1 MIIKK
6 LIIRNFRSYYG
17 EKVFEFKKGLNLI
30 LGANGDG
37 KSTFYDALDFV
48 LTDNSVEKS
57 TISLGSQVSKKMF
70 RELLPGEVG
79 KVSVCIEMLNNEN
92 RDRMIERTFEVYK
105 DTDGMMSIKNHE
117 HIAYGSMAG
126 GVRKRMVNVHQLLQG
141 EAMFPAVIKKYSLFK
156 GENALNIFDDK
167 TTLKNLIDLF
177 SDIKDLE
184 PYKAFLRFSEE
195 ASNNAVIAAQ
205 KKTKTSNDKVAE
217 LQREATKLKTML
229 EGYEKEL
236 ADLRATYTDNKSK
249 IDAIEADLATI
260 ELVHSIQEA
269 IRMLQEEVERV
280 KRDLDENFSLGL
292 LDNLWILNG
301 FNPILE
307 EFADKMQK
315 LSEQKNQLES
325 IKREEHI
332 RKQAKAEAEAKT
344 IEEMKKKLCELPWYI
359 PDIKTMQSMLEKEKC
374 LVCGTDAK
382 KGSEAYKHIAEH
394 LREALDH
401 ISAENNKKEK
411 KYERYEQMFHLKN
424 IDFIHQMSIQLYQ
437 YGKNLSEIVNEIEAV
452 QDRNQEIYEIIQ
464 QKTDSI
470 DEKQSEM
477 AKIIAQSGSGSDIG
491 NMASNWTNI
500 KHWYKVKEDAG
511 VNISRL
517 AEKTIPSIK
526 EKIKAN
532 NDAIKKNISN
542 DSARAFYKINDFFKL
557 LSNALND
564 AEERTLEEFMAT
576 IAEHANHYLK
586 LLNVDDFTGKVYVYR
601 DFRDNAIK
609 VNLVDKDGKLID
621 NPNTS
626 LSTTMHLSVLFAIS
640 ELTKDN
646 LNSDYPMIL
655 DAPTSSFDAGKD
667 KTFYQVMNARLDK
680 QCIIVTKS
688 FIYKDEEQN
697 VFMVDHKGL
706 DKLLSVK
713 KIPVYRIEKLYG
725 FDKEDQ
731 SSIETIVTPLY

>member
-6 LIIRNFRSYYG
+6 LIIRNFRSYCG
-17 EKVFEFKKGLNLI
+17 EKIFEFKKGLNLI

-37 KSTFYDALDFV
+37 KSTLYDALDFV
-48 LTDNSVEKS
+48 LTDNSVERS
-57 TISLGSQVSKKMF
+57 TGSLASHVSAKMF
-70 RELLPGEVG
+70 RELLPGEAG
-79 KVSVCIEMLNNEN
+79 KVSVCLEMLNNDN
-92 RDRMIERTFEVYK
+92 RDRMIERSFEVHK
-105 DTDGMMSIKNHE
+105 DIDGTMNVKNHE
-117 HIAYGSMAG
+117 HIAFGSMAG
-126 GVRKRMVNVHQLLQG
+126 GIRKRMVNVHQLLQG

-184 PYKAFLRFSEE
+184 PYKAFLRFSED

-205 KKTKTSNDKVAE
+205 KKTKTSNDKIAE
-217 LQREATKLKTML
+217 LQRESIKLKSLL

-249 IDAIEADLATI
+249 IDAIEADIEII

-269 IRMLQEEVERV
+269 IRMLQEEVARA
-280 KRDLDENFSLGL
+280 KRDLNENFSLGL

-301 FNPILE
+301 FTPILE

-332 RKQAKAEAEAKT
+332 RKQAQVEAEART

-382 KGSEAYKHIAEH
+382 KGSDAYKHIAEH
-394 LREALDH
+394 LQEALDH
-401 ISAENNKKEK
+401 INANNKKKEQK
-411 KYERYEQMFHLKN
+411 YDKYEPMFHLKN
-424 IDFIHQMSIQLYQ
+424 IDLIHQMSIQLYQ
-437 YGKNLSEIVNEIEAV
+437 YGKNLSEIVNEIESV
-452 QDRNQEIYEIIQ
+452 QERNQEIYETIQ
-464 QKTDSI
+464 RKTDLI

-477 AKIIAQSGSGSDIG
+477 AKIIAQSGSASDIG

-517 AEKTIPSIK
+517 AEKTIPGIK
-526 EKIKAN
+526 EKIRTN
-532 NDAIKKNISN
+532 NEAIKKNLGN
-542 DSARAFYKINDFFKL
+542 DSAKAFYKINDFFKL
-557 LSNALND
+557 LSNALNE

-576 IAEHANHYLK
+576 IAEHANRYLK
-586 LLNVDDFTGKVYVYR
+586 MLNVDDFTGKVYIYR
-601 DFRDNAIK
+601 DFRDNAIR
-609 VNLVDKDGKLID
+609 VNLVDKSGKVIE

-626 LSTTMHLSVLFAIS
+626 LYTTMHLSVLFAIS

-655 DAPTSSFDAGKD
+655 DAPTSSFDEGKD
-667 KTFYQVMNARLDK
+667 KTFYQVMNERLNK

-688 FIYKDEEQN
+688 YLYKDEKLGK
-697 VFMVDHKGL
+697 FMVDQKGL

-713 KIPVYRIEKLYG
+713 QIPIYRIEKLQG
-725 FDKEDQ
+725 FDKEDL
-731 SSIETIVTPLY
+731 SSIETTVTPLY

>member
-6 LIIRNFRSYYG
+6 LIICNFRSYFG

-48 LTDNSVEKS
+48 LTDNSTEK
-57 TISLGSQVSKKMF
+57 TNVSLASHVSAKMF
-70 RELLPGEVG
+70 NELLPGEKG
-79 KVSVCIEMLNNEN
+79 KVRVCLEMLNNDN
-92 RDRMIERTFEVYK
+92 RDRMLERTFEVYK
-105 DTDGMMSIKNHE
+105 DTAGMMSVRNHE

-126 GVRKRMVNVHQLLQG
+126 GVRKKMLNVRQLLQG

-184 PYKAFLRFSEE
+184 PYKAFLKFSEE

-205 KKTKTSNDKVAE
+205 KKTKTSNDKVSE
-217 LQREATKLKTML
+217 LQREAARLKTQL

-236 ADLRATYTDNKSK
+236 SDLRATYTDNKSK
-249 IDAIEADLATI
+249 IDAIEADLETI

-269 IRMLQEEVERV
+269 IKMLQEEIERI
-280 KRDLDENFSLGL
+280 KGDLNENFSLGL

-301 FNPILE
+301 FDPILE

-315 LSEQKNQLES
+315 LSEQKSQLES

-332 RKQAKAEAEAKT
+332 RKQAQAEAEAKT
-344 IEEMKKKLCELPWYI
+344 IEEMKKKLSELPWYI
-359 PDIKTMQSMLEKEKC
+359 PDIKTMQSMLEKERC

-382 KGSEAYKHIAEH
+382 KGSDAYRHIAEH
-394 LREALDH
+394 LQDALDH
-401 ISAENNKKEK
+401 ISADKKKKEQK
-411 KYERYEQMFHLKN
+411 QEKYEPMFHLKN
-424 IDFIHQMSIQLYQ
+424 IDLIHQMSIQLYQ
-437 YGKNLSEIVNEIEAV
+437 YGKNLSEIVNEIESV
-452 QDRNQEIYEIIQ
+452 QERNQEIYETIQ
-464 QKTDSI
+464 YKTDLI

-477 AKIIAQSGSGSDIG
+477 ARIVAQSGSGSDIG
-491 NMASNWTNI
+491 SMASNWTNI

-517 AEKTIPSIK
+517 AEKTIPAIK
-526 EKIKAN
+526 EKIRAN
-532 NDAIKKNISN
+532 NEAIRKNLGN
-542 DSARAFYKINDFFKL
+542 DSAKAFYKINDFFKL
-557 LSNALND
+557 LSDALYD

-586 LLNVDDFTGKVYVYR
+586 LLNVDDFTGKIYIHR
-601 DFRDNAIK
+601 DFRDNAIR
-609 VNLVDKDGKLID
+609 VNLVDKSGKVID

-626 LSTTMHLSVLFAIS
+626 LYTTMHLSVLFAIS

-655 DAPTSSFDAGKD
+655 DAPTSSFDEGKD
-667 KTFYQVMNARLDK
+667 KTFYQVMNERLNK

-688 FIYKDEEQN
+688 YLYKDEE
-697 VFMVDHKGL
+697 VGKFVVDQKGL
-706 DKLLSVK
+706 DKLLNVK
-713 KIPVYRIEKLYG
+713 TIPVYRIEKLQG
-725 FDKEDQ
+725 FDKEDL
-731 SSIETIVTPLY
+731 SSIETVVTPLY